1 MPTSVTL
8 TSPSLSVRIA
18 QTGAEIKSIQEKST
32 GIEYM
37 WQSDPAYW
45 TGAAPILFPIIGGLK
60 NGKYT
65 FNGKDYSMPSHG
77 LVRKADWA
85 LVNSGST
92 SASFEIASSAET
104 REMYPFDYAL
114 RAHFTLSDNI
124 LSVRYEVSNTG
135 NGTMY
140 FSIGS
145 HPAFNIPFAGGHLE
159 HYYYHF
165 SESETIERNF
175 FGGGLTLNRT
185 APVFDNSRQ
194 IFITRKLF
202 EQAAII
208 LKNPAS
214 KEVSIRNSRNN
225 KQIKVTTD
233 GMPFLGLW
241 GPPGVQFACIE
252 PWYGVPDNEATDGE
266 FTTKEGI
273 MSLAANGTYE
283 TTYRIEIV

>member
-1 MPTSVTL
+1 MATSVTL

-45 TGAAPILFPIIGGLK
+45 SGAAPILFPIIGGLK
-60 NGKYT
+60 SGHYT
-65 FNGKDYSMPSHG
+65 FNGKEYSMPSHG
-77 LVRKADWA
+77 LVRKAEWA
-85 LVNSGST
+85 LINSGST
-92 SASFEIASSAET
+92 TASFETVSSAET
-104 REMYPFDYAL
+104 REMYPFDYVL
-114 RAHFTLSDNI
+114 RAHFSLCDNC
-124 LSVRYEVSNTG
+124 LAVRYEVRNTG
-135 NGTMY
+135 SGTMF

-145 HPAFNIPFAGGHLE
+145 HPAFNMPFAGGHIE

-175 FGGGLTLNRT
+175 FGAGLTLNKT

-214 KEVSIRNSRNN
+214 KEVSIRNSRNS
-225 KQIKVTTD
+225 KQIKVITD

-273 MSLAANGTYE
+273 MSLAANDTYE
-283 TTYRIEIV
+283 TTYRIEII

>member
-1 MPTSVTL
+1 MSWAATPAGVGL
-8 TSPSLSVRIA
+8 ALA
-18 QTGAEIKSIQEKST
+18 QDI
-32 GIEYM
+32 
-37 WQSDPAYW
+37 
-45 TGAAPILFPIIGGLK
+45 
-60 NGKYT
+60 
-65 FNGKDYSMPSHG
+65 H
-77 LVRKADWA
+77 V
-85 LVNSGST
+85 VNSGST

-104 REMYPFDYAL
+104 REMYPFDYVL
-114 RAHFTLSDNI
+114 RAHFTLSDNS
-124 LSVRYEVSNTG
+124 LSVRYEVRNTG
-135 NGTMY
+135 SGTMY

-208 LKNPAS
+208 LKNPTS

-252 PWYGVPDNEATDGE
+252 PWYGIPDNEDTDGE

-273 MSLAANGTYE
+273 MSLVANGTYE